1 MKENF
6 IKKAAALILSGA
18 VLFNVSDISSPSM
31 ISDAAIN
38 ASRVSVHDP
47 SIIKDPKTGQY
58 YVFGSHVEAAK
69 SKDLLNWNRFTNG
82 YTTPMNVEFGDM
94 SANLKKAFDWSGEDM
109 EDCKG
114 GFAVWAP
121 DVIWNPD
128 YVNKDGSK
136 GAYVMY
142 FCTSSTYIR
151 SVICYA
157 VSQNIEGPYT
167 FVDTLIY
174 TGFTGNMNS
183 TLKDLKQY
191 PPLCK

>member
-31 ISDAAIN
+31 ISDAAVN

-82 YTTPMNVEFGDM
+82 YTTPRNVEFGDM
-94 SANLKKAFDWSGEDM
+94 SANLKKAFDW
-109 EDCKG
+109 
-114 GFAVWAP
+114 
-121 DVIWNPD
+121 
-128 YVNKDGSK
+128 
-136 GAYVMY
+136 
-142 FCTSSTYIR
+142 R
-151 SVICYA
+151 SEERRVGKECR
-157 VSQNIEGPYT
+157 SRWSPYH
-167 FVDTLIY
+167 
-174 TGFTGNMNS
+174 
-183 TLKDLKQY
+183 
-191 PPLCK
+191 